1 MLISLL
7 ARIHIYF
14 QRLTDTKSSSES
26 GCYNRAHNA
35 GELPWYSTAKKRAH
49 HLGLAPKLVPDV
61 EGKEDGQV
69 DIYRTLHQPMQYTQ
83 T

>member
-1 MLISLL
+1 MVL
-7 ARIHIYF
+7 
-14 QRLTDTKSSSES
+14 
-26 GCYNRAHNA
+26 C
-35 GELPWYSTAKKRAH
+35 TAKRRAH
-49 HLGLAPKLVPDV
+49 HLGLAPELVPDV